1 MIKLKLCQLFYEKI
15 QFLNVAEFPLQEG
28 VASEQ
33 INLMKTRSNTVSNV
47 YTSESVT
54 DQRNTWNHVVSD

>member
-15 QFLNVAEFPLQEG
+15 KFLNVAEFPLQEG

-33 INLMKTRSNTVSNV
+33 IN
-47 YTSESVT
+47 
-54 DQRNTWNHVVSD
+54 